1 MARIDPPTSTR
12 EMPAR
17 KRILIADDNHD
28 IQEMLCEFFSGE
40 GFEVLQAFDGEEAI
54 RKTASV
60 YPNLVLLDMRMPR
73 EDGLDVLRRVRETD
87 LDTAIILHTAFGSEA
102 LGLEAL
108 RAGADDYVKKPV
120 ELDTLLERVNAVLIA
135 KEGHNALRRRAEQ
148 RMRESEELYRTTAA
162 ELAARVAT
170 IDITQ
175 EIARAVLSNLELSEI
190 AQTIVTQW
198 RRLLPYDRASIV
210 LLEPDRRCVRVL
222 AAFAERGV
230 GGPVAGDRFR
240 VEDSLLHRVLRTR
253 VPLNVPD
260 LAKLRDLPRTGQQ
273 LLAGGVHSLLVVPV
287 ILRDTVVGTI
297 NVGAAAVGTF
307 ASRHEAVATEL
318 VGTAAI
324 AIQNALLYRDL
335 RESYASLQRAQEE
348 LLRQERLAALGQISA
363 VMAHE
368 VRNPLGVIFNSLG
381 PLRQL
386 LRPKGDAA
394 MLLSIIEEEA
404 GRLNRIVGS
413 LLDFARPTS
422 LQMSEGDISEL
433 IDEVVRDSATDFA
446 YHAGIE
452 VRAEYHHTPG
462 GLAFDAHLVRQA
474 LINLVQNAFQAL
486 PREGVVRIATS
497 DDSVNDQRYVRIAV
511 SDSGTGIREDLLE
524 RIFDP
529 FFTTRAMGTGLGLPI
544 VKRVAD
550 DHRGLLEVDSQPGKG
565 TTFSL
570 LLPRVAGQG
579 PPSGQGA

>member
-1 MARIDPPTSTR
+1 MGAPDPHSSTR
-12 EMPAR
+12 ERPAQ
-17 KRILIADDNHD
+17 KRILIADDNPD

-54 RKTASV
+54 RKTASAL
-60 YPNLVLLDMRMPR
+60 PNLVLLDMRMPR

-210 LLEPDRRCVRVL
+210 LLEPDGRHVRVL
-222 AAFAERGV
+222 AAYAERGV
-230 GGPVAGDRFR
+230 SGPVAGDRFR
-240 VEDSLLHRVLRTR
+240 VEDTLLKRVLRTR
-253 VPLNVPD
+253 VPLNIPD
-260 LAKLRDLPRTGQQ
+260 LAKLGDLPLTGQQ
-273 LLAGGVHSLLVVPV
+273 LVAGGVSSLLVVPV
-287 ILRDTVVGTI
+287 ILRDAVAGTI
-297 NVGAAAVGTF
+297 NVGAAAPGAF
-307 ASRHEAVATEL
+307 GSRHEAVATEL

-386 LRPKGDAA
+386 MRPKGDAA

-433 IDEVVRDSATDFA
+433 IDEVIRDSVTDFA
-446 YHAGIE
+446 YHDGIE
-452 VRAEYHHTPG
+452 VRAEYQHTPG
-462 GLAFDAHLVRQA
+462 GLVFDPHLIRQA
-474 LINLVQNAFQAL
+474 LVNLVQNAFQAI
-486 PREGVVRIATS
+486 PREGLVRIATS
-497 DDSVNDQRYVRIAV
+497 DASVGDRSYVRIAV
-511 SDSGTGIREDLLE
+511 SDSGTGIREDLLP

-529 FFTTRAMGTGLGLPI
+529 FFTTRATGTGLGLPV
-544 VKRVAD
+544 VKRVAE

-570 LLPRVAGQG
+570 LLPRAAGRGSPLG
-579 PPSGQGA
+579 PGL